1 MRGGVS
7 NGPFI
12 FMLLDGN
19 PNDEKKA
26 LEWVRQQ
33 KRDALRSRMAIKV
46 EDGKLYHGYTVTDQQ
61 IKNTTDLAGVRR
73 ENNSGKAFG
82 EIAAQACF
90 HPFAIRK
97 YAAGIGVPTAE
108 MYRNPELLQRMIKDR
123 DYAKFRLNDRAATM

>member
-1 MRGGVS
+1 
-7 NGPFI
+7 
-12 FMLLDGN
+12 MLIDGN
-19 PNDEKKA
+19 PNDEKLA

-46 EDGKLYHGYTVTDQQ
+46 EDGKLFHGYTVTDEQ
-61 IKNTTDLAGVRR
+61 INKTTNLAHARR
-73 ENNSGKAFG
+73 DFNSGRAFDDV
-82 EIAAQACF
+82 AAQACF